1 MGFELGLSL
10 HKAKDKTLV
19 EKKDTE
25 RKFRRVRE
33 DVNSEWRKF
42 DVAEL
47 Q

>member
-10 HKAKDKTLV
+10 HKAKDETLV